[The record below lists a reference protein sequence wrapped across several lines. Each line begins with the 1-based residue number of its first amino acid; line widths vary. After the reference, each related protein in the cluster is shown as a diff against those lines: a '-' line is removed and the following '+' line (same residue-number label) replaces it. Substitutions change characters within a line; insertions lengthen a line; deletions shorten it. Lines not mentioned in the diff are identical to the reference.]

1 MRRKIF
7 RLSVSRKTLLLL
19 LTFVVLPMLLLG
31 GIVVNNM
38 NQREQMASQKSI
50 AERLH
55 TVSENLTRQF
65 DITKRIAEELSFSK
79 DVCDVVVNGN
89 NSARHKAVN
98 ETIESAIEYNDY
110 IAKIQLISEGQVIWQ
125 FGPQGYPI
133 MEDGNEIYASEIEEG
148 KKVAF
153 WTPVHP
159 LYKLN
164 KGEFTDPVWVL
175 SYYCGIYEMRDMKC
189 HGVLAV
195 HMNEKAV
202 RELYEGFL
210 YGEPE
215 CAWIMSS
222 EGDVVSTTE
231 TKWCTEDLPRD
242 LKLGF
247 GKARSG
253 NSEITYDGEKV
264 QLTWEKCGDWDLYLV
279 QMTKKN
285 STFKYIAPFILWF
298 GLVFALVCVGYMY
311 FYRKYVSLPLEALMR
326 QMERAK
332 NLDLQQEALPAE
344 EDEIGVLTTTFQSML
359 HRIDELIEKVY
370 VEKIK
375 TQEAER
381 DVMLAQINPHFLYNT
396 LDSIRWNALSH
407 GDKEV
412 GKQLEALSLMLRN
425 TLNFG
430 NKDTT
435 INHEIQTIKSY
446 CFLLQARFRN
456 EIEIEID
463 VDPRLSDFKIP
474 KLLIQPLVENAYK
487 HGLENKIG
495 LKKIWVKVHK
505 VKNQVVIYV
514 ADNGQGCNSLDI
526 QAQMAQSEGN
536 SCFALKNIRDRIKL
550 SYGELG
556 YFRFSS
562 WESTG
567 TLVKIMIPFDMTLE

>member
-1 MRRKIF
+1 
-7 RLSVSRKTLLLL
+7 
-19 LTFVVLPMLLLG
+19 
-31 GIVVNNM
+31 
-38 NQREQMASQKSI
+38 
-50 AERLH
+50 
-55 TVSENLTRQF
+55 
-65 DITKRIAEELSFSK
+65 
-79 DVCDVVVNGN
+79 
-89 NSARHKAVN
+89 
-98 ETIESAIEYNDY
+98 
-110 IAKIQLISEGQVIWQ
+110 
-125 FGPQGYPI
+125 
-133 MEDGNEIYASEIEEG
+133 
-148 KKVAF
+148 
-153 WTPVHP
+153 
-159 LYKLN
+159 
-164 KGEFTDPVWVL
+164 
-175 SYYCGIYEMRDMKC
+175 
-189 HGVLAV
+189 
-195 HMNEKAV
+195 
-202 RELYEGFL
+202 
-210 YGEPE
+210 
-215 CAWIMSS
+215 
-222 EGDVVSTTE
+222 
-231 TKWCTEDLPRD
+231 
-242 LKLGF
+242 
-247 GKARSG
+247 
-253 NSEITYDGEKV
+253 
-264 QLTWEKCGDWDLYLV
+264 
-279 QMTKKN
+279 
-285 STFKYIAPFILWF
+285 
-298 GLVFALVCVGYMY
+298 
-311 FYRKYVSLPLEALMR
+311 MR

-332 NLDLQQEALPAE
+332 NLDLQQEALPAQ

-407 GDKEV
+407 GDREV

-514 ADNGQGCNSLDI
+514 ADNGQGCNASEI
-526 QAQMAQSEGN
+526 QVQMAQTGGS

-550 SYGELG
+550 SYGEFG
-556 YFRFSS
+556 HFRFSS
-562 WESTG
+562 WENTG